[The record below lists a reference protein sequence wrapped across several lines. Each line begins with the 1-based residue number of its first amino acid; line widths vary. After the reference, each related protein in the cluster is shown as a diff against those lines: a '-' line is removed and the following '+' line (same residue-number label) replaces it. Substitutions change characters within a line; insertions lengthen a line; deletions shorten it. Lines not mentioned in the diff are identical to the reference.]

1 MTTRTP
7 LVAALCAALL
17 GAGAWAQSPAP
28 LKLPLDNLGL
38 EHLDIVVP
46 DTAAAAKFY
55 ARIFRTQLHQQPVR
69 DTLRYFV
76 VLGDVPRGS
85 PGRVH
90 RDWRSRGPAAGDRAL
105 LRARQDVL
113 A

>member
-1 MTTRTP
+1 MA

-17 GAGAWAQSPAP
+17 GAGAGAQSATP

-55 ARIFRTQLHQQPVR
+55 ARIFRTELHQQPVR

-76 VLGDVPRGS
+76 VLGDVPADRQVGL
-85 PGRVH
+85 R